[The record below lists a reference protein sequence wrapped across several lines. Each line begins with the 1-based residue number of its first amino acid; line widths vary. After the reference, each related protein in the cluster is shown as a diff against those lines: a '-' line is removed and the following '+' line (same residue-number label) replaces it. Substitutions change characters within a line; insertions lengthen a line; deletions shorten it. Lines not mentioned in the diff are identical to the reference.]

1 MIKGCILPWIH
12 LHGDVKGNYH
22 LCCHIPPSSNPIGNH
37 TEPIS
42 TIFNNDAYKEVRKL
56 FLSGKAPDVCKKACY
71 DVEALGGESNRQQ
84 VNKRFG
90 KFAKLQDY
98 TNKEGSVSNNPI
110 YLDIRFGNKCNFK
123 CRICG
128 PFASSAWFKDV
139 KKVTK
144 FNNHPYQLEDYYK
157 EAPDFWNYLNKIK
170 DSVRHFYFAGG
181 EPLLMDGHY
190 KLLDW
195 LIKNNKTDV
204 ELTYNTNLSTL
215 TYKSYDIFNMWQEFD
230 SVKLW
235 PSVDGYKDHCRY
247 GRTNFDWNTFEKNLI
262 KVKKY
267 VDTVSST
274 VSIYSI
280 LTTPELIIYFKNLNI
295 STYLNTLDN
304 PTFMDIRLLPKN
316 IKIKITKK
324 FNLLKR
330 KMPLNKDEI
339 INIDS
344 NVKYLNNNIENKE
357 FLLKQ
362 FKQFNSEVDQINKT
376 SFTKTYPELAEWYET
391 I

>member
-22 LCCHIPPSSNPIGNH
+22 LCCHISPKSTPVGNH

-42 TIFNNDAYKEVRKL
+42 TIFNNDNYKEVRKL
-56 FLSGKAPDVCKKACY
+56 FLSGKAPAVCKKACY

-90 KFAKLQDY
+90 KFAKLQHY
-98 TNKEGSVSNNPI
+98 TNKDGSVSNNPI

-144 FNNHPYQLEDYYK
+144 FNNFPFQLEDYYT
-157 EAPDFWNYLNKIK
+157 ESPDFWDYLNKIK
-170 DSVRHFYFAGG
+170 NSVRHFYFAGG

-215 TYKSYDIFNMWQEFD
+215 SYKGYDIFDMWQEFD
-230 SVKLW
+230 NVKLW
-235 PSVDGYKDHCRY
+235 PSVDGYKDHCQY
-247 GRTNFDWNTFEKNLI
+247 SRTNFDWNTFEKNLI

-295 STYLNTLDN
+295 STYLSTLDN
-304 PTFMDIRLLPKN
+304 PAFMDIRLLPEN
-316 IKIKITKK
+316 IKTKITKK

-330 KMPLNKDEI
+330 KMPLNQDEI

-344 NVKYLNNNIENKE
+344 NVKYLNNN
-357 FLLKQ
+357 
-362 FKQFNSEVDQINKT
+362 
-376 SFTKTYPELAEWYET
+376 
-391 I
+391 

>member
-22 LCCHIPPSSNPIGNH
+22 LCCHISPKSNPVGNH

-42 TIFNNDAYKEVRKL
+42 TIFNNDNYKEVRKL
-56 FLSGKAPDVCKKACY
+56 FLSGKAPAVCKKACY
-71 DVEALGGESNRQQ
+71 DVEALVGESNRQQ

-90 KFAKLQDY
+90 KFAKLQHY
-98 TNKEGSVSNNPI
+98 TNKDGSVSNNPI

-144 FNNHPYQLEDYYK
+144 FNNFPFQLEDYY
-157 EAPDFWNYLNKIK
+157 
-170 DSVRHFYFAGG
+170 
-181 EPLLMDGHY
+181 
-190 KLLDW
+190 
-195 LIKNNKTDV
+195 
-204 ELTYNTNLSTL
+204 TNLSTL
-215 TYKSYDIFNMWQEFD
+215 SYKGYDIFDMWQEFD
-230 SVKLW
+230 NVKLW
-235 PSVDGYKDHCRY
+235 PSVDGYKDHCQY
-247 GRTNFDWNTFEKNLI
+247 SRTNFDWNTFEKNLI

-295 STYLNTLDN
+295 STYLSTLDN
-304 PTFMDIRLLPKN
+304 PAFMDIRLLPEN
-316 IKIKITKK
+316 IKTKITKK

-330 KMPLNKDEI
+330 KMPLNQDEI

-376 SFTKTYPELAEWYET
+376 SFIKTFPELSEWYET